1 MRAPTRLFPFSI
13 QLPGLL
19 MLPPLLCLFDLPTLM
34 VFPIF
39 GQQES
44 VQIEFDLLK
53 FDIFRD
59 TSAANQANMS
69 KKKCTE
75 GKCCIIS
82 LDLSLTLKGSHH
94 KKTCGV

>member
-1 MRAPTRLFPFSI
+1 MFGCPFECVCVSVLVCRC
-13 QLPGLL
+13 QPSTYV
-19 MLPPLLCLFDLPTLM
+19 C
-34 VFPIF
+34 V
-39 GQQES
+39 S